1 LFSTVDANLKTSA
14 DSAIRR
20 RRPQN
25 EYPIAIIDMTKR
37 GIAEKIFIIRVG
49 ENAYIAEKILILV

>member
-37 GIAEKIFIIRVG
+37 GIAEEIFIISVG
-49 ENAYIAEKILILV
+49 ENDYIAEKILI

>member
-1 LFSTVDANLKTSA
+1 LFSTVDATSRLLQ
-14 DSAIRR
+14 IQQLRR

-37 GIAEKIFIIRVG
+37 GIAEEIFIISVG
-49 ENAYIAEKILILV
+49 ENKCSAEKILILV

>member
-1 LFSTVDANLKTSA
+1 LFSTVDATSRLLQ
-14 DSAIRR
+14 IQQLR

-37 GIAEKIFIIRVG
+37 GIAEEIFIISVG
-49 ENAYIAEKILILV
+49 ENKCSAEKILILV

>member
-25 EYPIAIIDMTKR
+25 EYLIAIIDMMKR
-37 GIAEKIFIIRVG
+37 GIAEEIFIIRVG
-49 ENAYIAEKILILV
+49 ENKCSAEKILILV